1 MTGGGLDLTADGGEP
16 TGGLEARLQSGT
28 APRARRVVGLVDT
41 DSFAKW
47 GAHLLATAPAHWDL
61 ELLTVATPRSASRA
75 QLRSAFRGLDDR
87 LAHLAAAP
95 PTPLHVDAIVERLRQ
110 DPPDA
115 VLVSVIGP
123 VAELVIDE
131 VLRRVRRRPVLVT
144 GLPGISYPAKWK
156 GVFFR
161 ARADLFVLHSHREVR
176 AYEELARE
184 GGVEPHFAL
193 ATLPFARGAGAT
205 GGTGATGA
213 TARDSVVFA
222 AQPSVPLERADRAL
236 VVRWLVDTARAHP
249 EWRVVIKTRAAAG
262 EHQTH
267 REEHPYPDLVPA
279 DAPANLVVESG
290 PMADHLDRA
299 VALVTISSTA
309 VLEAAARGVPALTLT
324 DFGIGRH
331 LINEVFVGSGLEGD
345 AVDLVDGRFGVV
357 RPEWMRD
364 NYFHP
369 AAEDDWQRRL
379 VDLMARRDAG
389 RLVDRAPARRSR
401 GGALR
406 RAWERKNALGGADRS
421 PLGLVALGIGAP
433 IRSAKRLARRMRA
446 LIDPPEPVVVSA
458 PTSQRAGGRVA
469 APASGAAAGTA
480 AAAARSERLGHREQE
495 LVPGRDAG

>member
-1 MTGGGLDLTADGGEP
+1 MTGGGLDVTADGGEP

-61 ELLTVATPRSASRA
+61 ELVTVATPRSASRA

-95 PTPLHVDAIVERLRQ
+95 PTPLHVDAIVERFRQ

-144 GLPGISYPAKWK
+144 GLPGISFPAKWK

-176 AYEELARE
+176 AYEALARA
-184 GGVEPHFAL
+184 GGIEPHFAL
-193 ATLPFARGAGAT
+193 ATLPFARSVAPSPPGAVQ
-205 GGTGATGA
+205 
-213 TARDSVVFA
+213 RDSVVFA
-222 AQPSVPLERADRAL
+222 AQPSVPAERTDRQR
-236 VVRWLVDTARAHP
+236 VVGWLVETARRHP
-249 EWRVVIKTRAAAG
+249 EWRVVIKVRAAAG

-267 REEHPYPDLVPA
+267 REQDPYPDLVPA
-279 DAPANLVVESG
+279 GAPANLVVESG
-290 PMADHLDRA
+290 PMSEHLDRA

-324 DFGIGRH
+324 DFGTGRH

-345 AVDLVDGRFGVV
+345 ARDLVDGRFGTV
-357 RPEWMRD
+357 RAEWMHD
-364 NYFHP
+364 NHFHP
-369 AAEDDWQRRL
+369 ESENDWAARTEA
-379 VDLMARRDAG
+379 LMALRDAG
-389 RLVDRAPARRSR
+389 QLVDRPAARRSR
-401 GGALR
+401 GGELR
-406 RAWERKNALGGADRS
+406 RAWERKNALGPDDRS
-421 PLGLVALGIGAP
+421 VLGTVALAIGAP
-433 IRSAKRLARRMRA
+433 VRAAKRFGRRVLRVVR
-446 LIDPPEPVVVSA
+446 PPEAPVVLA
-458 PTSQRAGGRVA
+458 PTSQRDGPR
-469 APASGAAAGTA
+469 
-480 AAAARSERLGHREQE
+480 RSDGSRRSVVSRQSDVSDRLGDREEQ
-495 LVPGRDAG
+495 LVTGRDPR

>member
-1 MTGGGLDLTADGGEP
+1 
-16 TGGLEARLQSGT
+16 
-28 APRARRVVGLVDT
+28 VVGLVDT

-47 GAHLLATAPAHWDL
+47 GAHLLATAPADWDL
-61 ELLTVATPRSASRA
+61 ELRTVATPRSASPK
-75 QLRSAFRGLDDR
+75 QLRSGFRGLDQR
-87 LAHLAAAP
+87 LAHLHRQPPAP
-95 PTPLHVDAIVERLRQ
+95 KDVDAVVEELRQ

-115 VLVSVIGP
+115 VLVSLIGP

-131 VLRRVRRRPVLVT
+131 VHRRIPDRPVLVS
-144 GLPGISYPAKWK
+144 GLPGISFPSKWK
-156 GVFFR
+156 GIFFR

-176 AYEELARE
+176 AYEEMARD

-193 ATLPFARGAGAT
+193 ATLPFARSAGAGAAVGT
-205 GGTGATGA
+205 GTGASAGIGA
-213 TARDSVVFA
+213 ALGVVVGEPVRDSVVFA
-222 AQPSVPLERADRAL
+222 AQPSVPQERADRAL
-236 VVRWLVDTARAHP
+236 VVRWLVETARQHP

-279 DAPANLVVESG
+279 DVPPNLLVESG
-290 PMADHLDRA
+290 PMAEHLDRA

-345 AVDLVDGRFGVV
+345 AVDLVEGRFGVV

-364 NYFHP
+364 NYFHQ
-369 AAEDDWQRRL
+369 ASDDDWQHRL
-379 VDLMARRDAG
+379 IELMARRDAAS
-389 RLVDRAPARRSR
+389 LVDRAPARRSR
-401 GGALR
+401 GGVLR

-433 IRSAKRLARRMRA
+433 IRGVKRLARRVRA
-446 LIDPPEPVVVSA
+446 MVDPPEPVVVAA
-458 PTSQRAGGRVA
+458 PTSQRAGVRA
-469 APASGAAAGTA
+469 AVPAPGAAAGT
-480 AAAARSERLGHREQE
+480 AARSERLGHREQE
-495 LVPGRDAG
+495 LVTGGDPG